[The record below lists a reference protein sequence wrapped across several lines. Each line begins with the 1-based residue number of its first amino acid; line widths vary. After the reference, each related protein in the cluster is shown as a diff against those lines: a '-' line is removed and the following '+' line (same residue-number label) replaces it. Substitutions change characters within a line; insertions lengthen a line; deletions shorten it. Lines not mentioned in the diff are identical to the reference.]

1 MDLLGFWL
9 LTRRTENGRFDLIYS
24 GILFVFV
31 TAFILW
37 DRRYRRRWQE
47 FRARNWLEVPG
58 RFDEGEII
66 TMMKGRSKTV
76 AGYEVC
82 MGYEYQTE
90 GEQGGVYRYPEM
102 PNREDA
108 EAMLKLLADK
118 NIVVRVDPSKPSRSY
133 VLGNDAERLL
143 SIQRQSRN

>member
-1 MDLLGFWL
+1 MNLLGFWL
-9 LTRRTENGRFDLIYS
+9 LTRRTENGPFDLIYS

-31 TAFILW
+31 AAFILW

-47 FRARNWLEVPG
+47 FRAQNWLEVPG

-76 AGYEVC
+76 AGYEVW
-82 MGYEYQTE
+82 MGYEYQAK

-102 PNREDA
+102 PSREDA
-108 EAMLKLLADK
+108 EATLKLLADK

-133 VLGNDAERLL
+133 VLGNDVERLL
-143 SIQRQSRN
+143 SIQQKSRN